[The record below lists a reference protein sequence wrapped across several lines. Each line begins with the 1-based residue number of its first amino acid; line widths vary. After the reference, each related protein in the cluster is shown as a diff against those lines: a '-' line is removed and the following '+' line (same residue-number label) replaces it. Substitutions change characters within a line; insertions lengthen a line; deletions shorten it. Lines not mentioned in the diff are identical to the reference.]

1 MSPLLLFYLFYAA
14 IYTAAAAA
22 QQSSTNISLGSS
34 LTPTGKSSSSWLS
47 PNGHFAFG
55 FYQQGSSGYAVGIF
69 IAAIP
74 ERTPVWTA
82 NRDNTPIFPTNST
95 LVLKSDGRLV
105 VEVGHGQGQ
114 DIDIIPTDALPISS
128 ASMLDNGNF
137 VVYGSGEK
145 IIWQSFENPTNTLLP
160 GQSLLNGKRLVS
172 SASEN
177 DDNYGVFIIA
187 MQSDGNLVQYP
198 LQGPYIPQNAYYA
211 SNTDGTGSNITL
223 NLDED
228 GSLYLINSTINIIKN
243 LIPSRGNPEEKTI
256 YIAKID
262 VDGIFRVY
270 SHPFGHGKWSVVWS
284 NTDNK
289 CAPIGLCRLNAY
301 CTMMDKEAECRC
313 LPGFD
318 FVIPGN
324 WSSGCNRNFSTR
336 SCKATG
342 GGIINYEMRAVD
354 NTVWQRNSYENFK
367 TSTKEECEQACLEDC
382 NCDAAQFKDGQC
394 GKERLPLIY
403 GRRSVD
409 NSNVAL
415 IKVGF
420 LANIGGGGGGGGGGL
435 VDHSPESKKQLHK
448 AILVVG
454 ISLLAFALLVLA
466 ISGMLIHK
474 SKIWRYR
481 EICERDNN
489 GQFWE
494 DVGPQ
499 AFTYAELE
507 RVTNDFKEELGRG
520 AFGAVFKGVQAEGQ
534 KLVAVKRLEKVLEDG
549 ETEFQNEMK
558 AIGKTHHRNLVKLLG
573 YCIDGAK
580 RLLVYEYM
588 SNGSLA
594 DTLFTPQ
601 KQPCWEWEERIG
613 IARDIARGLL
623 YLHEECETQIIHCDI
638 KPQNILLD
646 DRCVAKISDFGL
658 AKHMKQDQTR
668 TYTGVRGTRGY
679 VAPEWHRKM
688 AVTVKADVY
697 SFGIVLL
704 ELITRRKSVDWSL
717 CDEEA
722 VLEEWVYNSFEA
734 GEVSKV
740 VGEEKVEKRQVERMV
755 RISLWCIQE
764 EPSLRPSMK
773 KVLLMLEGTVDIPV
787 PPSPTSFLSAV

>member
-1 MSPLLLFYLFYAA
+1 MSLLLLFYLFSAA

-22 QQSSTNISLGSS
+22 QQISLGSS
-34 LTPTGKSSSSWLS
+34 LTPTGKSSSWVS

-55 FYQQGSSGYAVGIF
+55 FYQQGSNGYAVGIF
-69 IAAIP
+69 VAGIP

-82 NRDNTPIFPTNST
+82 NRDTTPIFPSNST

-105 VEVGHGQGQ
+105 VEVRQ
-114 DIDIIPTDALPISS
+114 DTISIFPTDGLPISS

-177 DDNYGVFIIA
+177 DDSYGIFIIA
-187 MQSDGNLVQYP
+187 MQDDGNLVQYP

-211 SNTDGTGSNITL
+211 SNTDRTGNNITL

-243 LIPSRGNPEEKTI
+243 LTPSRGNPGEKTI

-270 SHPFGHGKWSVVWS
+270 SHPFGHGNWSVSWS
-284 NTDNK
+284 TTDDK

-301 CTMMDKEAECRC
+301 CTMMDKDAECRC
-313 LPGFD
+313 LPGFE

-324 WSSGCNRNFSTR
+324 WSSGCSRNFSTR

-342 GGIINYEMRAVD
+342 GGINYEMRAVD
-354 NTVWQRNSYENFK
+354 NTVWQSNSYALLK
-367 TSTKEECEQACLEDC
+367 TSTKEECMQACLEDC
-382 NCDAAQFKDGQC
+382 NCDAAQFKDGAC

-415 IKVGF
+415 IK
-420 LANIGGGGGGGGGGL
+420 
-435 VDHSPESKKQLHK
+435 KHK
-448 AILVVG
+448 DILVVG
-454 ISLLAFALLVLA
+454 ISLLAFAILVLA

-474 SKIWRYR
+474 K
-481 EICERDNN
+481 
-489 GQFWE
+489 
-494 DVGPQ
+494 
-499 AFTYAELE
+499 
-507 RVTNDFKEELGRG
+507 
-520 AFGAVFKGVQAEGQ
+520 
-534 KLVAVKRLEKVLEDG
+534 
-549 ETEFQNEMK
+549 
-558 AIGKTHHRNLVKLLG
+558 
-573 YCIDGAK
+573 
-580 RLLVYEYM
+580 
-588 SNGSLA
+588 
-594 DTLFTPQ
+594 
-601 KQPCWEWEERIG
+601 
-613 IARDIARGLL
+613 
-623 YLHEECETQIIHCDI
+623 
-638 KPQNILLD
+638 
-646 DRCVAKISDFGL
+646 
-658 AKHMKQDQTR
+658 
-668 TYTGVRGTRGY
+668 
-679 VAPEWHRKM
+679 
-688 AVTVKADVY
+688 
-697 SFGIVLL
+697 
-704 ELITRRKSVDWSL
+704 
-717 CDEEA
+717 A
-722 VLEEWVYNSFEA
+722 VLEEWVYNCFEA

-740 VGEEKVEKRQVERMV
+740 VGEEEVEKRQVERMV

>member
-1 MSPLLLFYLFYAA
+1 MTDERRRPWSSSRSGTRATA
-14 IYTAAAAA
+14 MAAAFA
-22 QQSSTNISLGSS
+22 QVPSVWNEGGGYGRSPRSRSRRWPFRLPSLPMAVFHRRLWPSCRTAMAVRS
-34 LTPTGKSSSSWLS
+34 
-47 PNGHFAFG
+47 N
-55 FYQQGSSGYAVGIF
+55 GYAVGIF
-69 IAAIP
+69 VAGIP

-82 NRDNTPIFPTNST
+82 NRDTTPIFPSNST

-105 VEVGHGQGQ
+105 VEVRQ
-114 DIDIIPTDALPISS
+114 DTISIFPTDGLPISS
-128 ASMLDNGNF
+128 ASMFDNGNF

-177 DDNYGVFIIA
+177 DDSYGIFIIA
-187 MQSDGNLVQYP
+187 MQDDGNLVQYP

-211 SNTDGTGSNITL
+211 SNTDRTGNNITL

-243 LIPSRGNPEEKTI
+243 LTPSRGNPGEKTI

-270 SHPFGHGKWSVVWS
+270 SHPFGHGNWSVSWS
-284 NTDNK
+284 TTDDK

-301 CTMMDKEAECRC
+301 CTMMDKDAECRC
-313 LPGFD
+313 LPGFE

-324 WSSGCNRNFSTR
+324 WSSGCSRNFSTR

-342 GGIINYEMRAVD
+342 GGINYEMRAVD
-354 NTVWQRNSYENFK
+354 NTVWQSNSYALLK
-367 TSTKEECEQACLEDC
+367 TSTKEECMQACLEDC
-382 NCDAAQFKDGQC
+382 NCDAAQFKDGAC

-420 LANIGGGGGGGGGGL
+420 LANIGGGL
-435 VDHSPESKKQLHK
+435 VDQSPESKKQKHK
-448 AILVVG
+448 DILVVG
-454 ISLLAFALLVLA
+454 ISLLAFAILVLA

-474 SKIWRYR
+474 SRIWRYR
-481 EICERDNN
+481 EISERDNN
-489 GQFWE
+489 GQFCK
-494 DVGPQ
+494 DVGLR
-499 AFTYAELE
+499 AFTYAELQ

-520 AFGAVFKGVQAEGQ
+520 AFGTVFKGVQAEPQ

-549 ETEFQNEMK
+549 EIEFQNEMK
-558 AIGKTHHRNLVKLLG
+558 AI
-573 YCIDGAK
+573 
-580 RLLVYEYM
+580 
-588 SNGSLA
+588 
-594 DTLFTPQ
+594 
-601 KQPCWEWEERIG
+601 
-613 IARDIARGLL
+613 
-623 YLHEECETQIIHCDI
+623 
-638 KPQNILLD
+638 
-646 DRCVAKISDFGL
+646 
-658 AKHMKQDQTR
+658 
-668 TYTGVRGTRGY
+668 
-679 VAPEWHRKM
+679 
-688 AVTVKADVY
+688 
-697 SFGIVLL
+697 
-704 ELITRRKSVDWSL
+704 
-717 CDEEA
+717 
-722 VLEEWVYNSFEA
+722 VLEEWVYNCFEA

-740 VGEEKVEKRQVERMV
+740 VGEEEVEKRQVERMV

>member
-1 MSPLLLFYLFYAA
+1 MSLLLLFYLFSAA

-22 QQSSTNISLGSS
+22 QQISLGSS
-34 LTPTGKSSSSWLS
+34 LTPTGKSSSWVS

-55 FYQQGSSGYAVGIF
+55 FYQQGSNGYAVGIF
-69 IAAIP
+69 VAGIP

-82 NRDNTPIFPTNST
+82 NRDTTPIFPSNST

-105 VEVGHGQGQ
+105 VEVRQ
-114 DIDIIPTDALPISS
+114 DTISIFPTDGLPISS
-128 ASMLDNGNF
+128 ASMFDNGNF

-177 DDNYGVFIIA
+177 DDSYGIFIIA
-187 MQSDGNLVQYP
+187 MQDDGNLVQYP

-211 SNTDGTGSNITL
+211 SNTDRTGNNITL

-243 LIPSRGNPEEKTI
+243 LTPSRGNPGEKTI

-270 SHPFGHGKWSVVWS
+270 SHPFGHGNWSVSWS
-284 NTDNK
+284 TTDDK

-301 CTMMDKEAECRC
+301 CTMMDKDAECRC
-313 LPGFD
+313 LPGFE

-324 WSSGCNRNFSTR
+324 WSSGCSRNFSTR

-342 GGIINYEMRAVD
+342 GGINYEMRAVD
-354 NTVWQRNSYENFK
+354 NTVWQSNSYALLK
-367 TSTKEECEQACLEDC
+367 TSTKEECMQACLEDC
-382 NCDAAQFKDGQC
+382 NCDAAQFKDGAC

-420 LANIGGGGGGGGGGL
+420 LANIGGGL
-435 VDHSPESKKQLHK
+435 VDHSPESKKQKHK
-448 AILVVG
+448 DILVVG
-454 ISLLAFALLVLA
+454 ISLLAFAILVLA

-474 SKIWRYR
+474 SRIWRYR
-481 EICERDNN
+481 EISERDNN
-489 GQFWE
+489 GQFCK
-494 DVGPQ
+494 DVGLR
-499 AFTYAELE
+499 AFTYAELQ

-520 AFGAVFKGVQAEGQ
+520 AFGTVFKGVQAEPQ

-549 ETEFQNEMK
+549 EIEFQNEMK

-573 YCIDGAK
+573 YCIDGPK

-601 KQPCWEWEERIG
+601 KQPCWEWEDRIG

-658 AKHMKQDQTR
+658 AKHMKQDQSR

-679 VAPEWHRKM
+679 AAPEWHRKM
-688 AVTVKADVY
+688 AVTIKADVY

-717 CDEEA
+717 CEDEA
-722 VLEEWVYNSFEA
+722 VLEEWVYNCFEA

-740 VGEEKVEKRQVERMV
+740 VGEEEVEKRQVERMV